1 MMPEP
6 ALLPPFLPELVEAS
20 DLEFPIR
27 ITRRCSRKLFWHI
40 AKMDPYFG
48 PALQIS
54 KPPEAPSATV
64 THCNISDIPP
74 ETHQITHFGRV
85 KVGVPRDQVD
95 QLQGWVLDIRTFP
108 PGRPFLLMV
117 PGQQGDDDF
126 PARMQLDIER
136 LRQVQPDLFHVPGAI
151 SRGVAALLRFTSQF
165 GSGLAPDGWIDRL
178 LGTHDPDGQAEAME
192 TLAMRL
198 WHFHVEP
205 VIVLDADRGQL
216 AAYSS
221 STDAVMLLAV
231 EPRRGAEWLNQGIPL
246 ANGQRFLA
254 IFGFDR
260 TENPSG
266 DLVPGPFSIC
276 EFNEGWPVL
285 VDWLVSDMQGL
296 ARAKAGIPKHFWERC
311 EELGRQRLAA
321 GYPPRDARPW
331 YSRISIRQQ
340 REGGLN
346 RVPGG
351 YWH

>member
-1 MMPEP
+1 MSEP
-6 ALLPPFLPELVEAS
+6 VLLPPFLPDLIDAS
-20 DLEFPIR
+20 DSGFPVR
-27 ITRRCSRKLFWHI
+27 ITGRCKRKLFWHI

-48 PALQIS
+48 PALRIT
-54 KPPEAPSATV
+54 KPGDAACPTVVHCDDAEIAP
-64 THCNISDIPP
+64 D
-74 ETHQITHFGRV
+74 THQVSTFARV
-85 KVGVPRDQVD
+85 KVGVPWDQVEK
-95 QLQGWVLDIRTFP
+95 LQGWVLDIRTFP

-117 PGQQGDDDF
+117 LGQQGDDDF
-126 PARMQLDIER
+126 PASMQLDIER

-151 SRGVAALLRFTSQF
+151 SRSVAVLLRFTSQF

-178 LGTHDPDGQAEAME
+178 FGTHDPDCQAEAME

-221 STDAVMLLAV
+221 STDAVMLLAL
-231 EPRRGAEWLNQGIPL
+231 EPPRGAEWLNRGIPL

-285 VDWLVSDMQGL
+285 VDLLVSDMQGL

-311 EELGRQRLAA
+311 EELGRQWLAA